1 MLKLLNMKNLLFA
14 LMLLLSFNSFSQLAA
29 PAPKINLN
37 LPVTTSYGNNESR
50 FTRPAMLLGGTT
62 FIVAGLLAPPV
73 MEGGST
79 TQKKSWQHQM
89 HKIAPIASG
98 CVVLVMAVA
107 IPL

>member
-1 MLKLLNMKNLLFA
+1 MKKLLFT

-29 PAPKINLN
+29 PAPKRINLN
-37 LPVTTSYGNNESR
+37 LPVTPSYGNSDSR
-50 FTRPAMLLGGTT
+50 FVRPAMLLGGTT
-62 FIVAGLLAPPV
+62 FIVAGLITPPV